1 MSSKNMQSRDS
12 PVFTPMVGQLT
23 SMSFED
29 LQKFQININ
38 FSEYSEKRVKSVKL
52 SSIQKYFGRL
62 VGDQGFA

>member
-1 MSSKNMQSRDS
+1 
-12 PVFTPMVGQLT
+12 MVGQLT
-23 SMSFED
+23 SMSFEG

-52 SSIQKYFGRL
+52 SSVQKYFGRL